1 MYSRNHLEKHGAEV
15 DPDAALR
22 YANSTCILCMYGGNE
37 GHIHPA
43 DVVPLQPPSR
53 QAIPTRNLCMYC
65 DVEWNHPYQ
74 YQDHLEKYHPDV
86 DPDLILRRATFTRN
100 SCMYCD
106 YKWKYSYRY
115 KNHLERRHSDVD
127 PDVAL
132 RQANSARNLCMY
144 CDVEWN
150 HPYEYKGHLREHHP
164 NLDPDAV
171 LGEVPGSH
179 RRDKIIAR
187 LYKVPGERKRRG
199 TRVENGDA
207 RRSGMTVRTQG
218 KRKRRR

>member
-1 MYSRNHLEKHGAEV
+1 MYRNHLEKHGAEV

-22 YANSTCILCMYGGNE
+22 YANSTCILCMYDGIE
-37 GHIHPA
+37 
-43 DVVPLQPPSR
+43 
-53 QAIPTRNLCMYC
+53 C
-65 DVEWNHPYQ
+65 
-74 YQDHLEKYHPDV
+74 HLHPDV
-86 DPDLILRRATFTRN
+86 DPDLILRRATLTRN
-100 SCMYCD
+100 SCIYCD
-106 YKWKYSYRY
+106 YEWKYPYRY

-150 HPYEYKGHLREHHP
+150 HPYQYKGHLREHHP

-187 LYKVPGERKRRG
+187 PYNVPSERKRRG

-218 KRKRRR
+218 KRKRRRQDDADILGTGERA